1 MKNLTGYILLYL
13 KGIAMGGADVIP
25 GISGGTIAFITGIYE
40 KLLNSIKSIDL
51 KALQLLK
58 KFEIKALW
66 EHVNGTFLLVL
77 FGGFTTSIFS
87 LAKFIIFLLESYPIQ
102 VWSFFFGLIIISA
115 LIILRE
121 IKKWNFGIVIVMLV
135 GIAITILLQRQH
147 QQKHLMH
154 LGLCS
159 LLGQSPFAPR
169 FFRYFRIVHCPVIW

>member
-77 FGGFTTSIFS
+77 FGGFTTSIFFTS
-87 LAKFIIFLLESYPIQ
+87 
-102 VWSFFFGLIIISA
+102 
-115 LIILRE
+115 
-121 IKKWNFGIVIVMLV
+121 
-135 GIAITILLQRQH
+135 
-147 QQKHLMH
+147 
-154 LGLCS
+154 
-159 LLGQSPFAPR
+159 
-169 FFRYFRIVHCPVIW
+169 